1 MIQTL
6 LIALGAGAAS
16 ALLVATVATG
26 SALSVPLFYL
36 APLPVLIVGLGW
48 SQMSALIAA
57 SAAAVGLG
65 VLFGVELLVAYVAG
79 VGLPAYALAYLTLM
93 ARPNASTGALE
104 WFPVG
109 RLVLAAAILGSLA
122 VAALIPLVAGDV
134 ETYQAAL
141 KALMTSM
148 LQERAGELPPDADR
162 LTDFLVLVMPLA
174 AAVLTMVTQL
184 GNLWLAGRVA
194 RTSGRLMR
202 PWPDLAALTLP
213 RGAIVLFGAAI
224 GIAALMT
231 GFVGLIAETL
241 SATLIMA
248 FAFAG
253 LAVVHGV
260 TRGAAGR
267 GLVIAT
273 VWLAALVLGWPFA
286 VLAMLG
292 VADIFLDLRTRMRN
306 RRPPGSPPAA
316 NDL

>member
-1 MIQTL
+1 MGQTL

-16 ALLVATVATG
+16 ALLVAAVATG

-48 SQMSALIAA
+48 SQMAALIAA

-79 VGLPAYALAYLTLM
+79 VGLPAYVLAYLTLM
-93 ARPNASTGALE
+93 ARPNATSGELE

-148 LQERAGELPPDADR
+148 LQERAGELSPEADR
-162 LTDFLVLVMPLA
+162 FADLLVMVMPPA

-202 PWPDLAALTLP
+202 PWPDLSGLVLP
-213 RGAIVLFGAAI
+213 RGAALLFGAALA
-224 GIAALMT
+224 IAALMT
-231 GFVGLIAETL
+231 GFVGLVAETL

-253 LAVVHGV
+253 LAVVHAV
-260 TRGAAGR
+260 TRGGAGR
-267 GLVIAT
+267 TLVIAT

-286 VLAMLG
+286 VLALVG
-292 VADIFLDLRTRMRN
+292 LADLFLNLRARARN
-306 RRPPGSPPAA
+306 RRGPPGPPAA